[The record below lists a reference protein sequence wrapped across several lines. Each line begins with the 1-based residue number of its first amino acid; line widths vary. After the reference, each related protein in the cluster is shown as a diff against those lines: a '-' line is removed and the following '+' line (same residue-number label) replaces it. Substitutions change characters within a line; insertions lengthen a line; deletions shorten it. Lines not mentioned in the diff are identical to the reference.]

1 MTVGNFLKA
10 NLVLYFIPKL
20 SISLIH
26 SLAILH
32 SFFVSFSFCLSFFLS
47 LSHTHSPI
55 LYSTWFTTYTQFL
68 LYLFLYC
75 CLSIYLSLYIFPFF
89 LCLSFLVSFSLTL
102 FLYLFFSVTLSLSF
116 IIYFSFSVILSLYIY
131 FEQKPFPI
139 TVWSS
144 SSRCKNA
151 KRKSNLKKK
160 NRKYLKMTFV
170 KYKAKESWLGSV

>member
-75 CLSIYLSLYIFPFF
+75 CLSISLFCLFFLILSFSLYIPFLSLSLF
-89 LCLSFLVSFSLTL
+89 LCLFFSDSLSLSLFLCHSFSL
-102 FLYLFFSVTLSLSF
+102 YLF
-116 IIYFSFSVILSLYIY
+116 
-131 FEQKPFPI
+131 
-139 TVWSS
+139 
-144 SSRCKNA
+144 
-151 KRKSNLKKK
+151 
-160 NRKYLKMTFV
+160 
-170 KYKAKESWLGSV
+170 